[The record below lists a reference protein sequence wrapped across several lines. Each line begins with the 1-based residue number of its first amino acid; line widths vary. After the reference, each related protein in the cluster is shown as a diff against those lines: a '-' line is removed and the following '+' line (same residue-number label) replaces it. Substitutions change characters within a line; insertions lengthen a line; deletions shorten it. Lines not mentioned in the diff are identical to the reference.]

1 MRKLAILVFATVVAS
16 AYAGADASEKA
27 RHRRAASPP
36 KAVQTK
42 ATQTKATQ
50 TKATQTKAT
59 QTKAAPAQPV
69 ETPVTPLPVP
79 VDTFRA

>member
-50 TKATQTKAT
+50 TKATQTKA
-59 QTKAAPAQPV
+59 APAQPV

>member
-16 AYAGADASEKA
+16 AYAGAEASEKSH
-27 RHRRAASPP
+27 HRRAASPP
-36 KAVQTK
+36 KAV
-42 ATQTKATQ
+42 Q